1 VRIASDSLHVRGGL
15 GFTWDD
21 DAHLYFRRARSS
33 ALLFGDSDFHRELL
47 ARHLCI

>member
-1 VRIASDSLHVRGGL
+1 MRIATDSLHVHGGL

-33 ALLFGDSDFHRELL
+33 AQLFGDADHHRELL
-47 ARHLCI
+47 ARHLDL